1 MEFTY
6 DYKTR
11 GLTDALKR
19 YYGLELNA
27 GVVWNAIPF
36 SFLIDYFIGIGD
48 AINRMATDPNVLLS
62 MSQYCESRLVR
73 VKSGLLFNG
82 SCDAKYRWVV
92 IINGKPALDRDVIC
106 AYEGTLYER
115 RVVPPRKGMA
125 LPRLKMPSVKQ
136 ALNMVALARCFW
148 G

>member
-6 DYKTR
+6 DYQTR

-19 YYGLELNA
+19 YYGFELNA
-27 GVVWNAIPF
+27 GVAWNAIPF
-36 SFLIDYFIGIGD
+36 TFLIDYFIGIGD
-48 AINRMATDPNVLLS
+48 AINRMTTDPNVLLS
-62 MSQYCESRLVR
+62 MSQYCESRQVTA
-73 VKSGLLFNG
+73 KCGLLYNG
-82 SCDAKYRWVV
+82 SCDAKYRSVV
-92 IINGKPALDRDVIC
+92 IINGKPALDRQIITG
-106 AYEGTLYER
+106 YEGTLYER

-125 LPRLKMPSVKQ
+125 LPRLKLPSVKQ